1 MKIRIISGTLGIC
14 FLTLIL
20 FLYNTIV
27 LNFVVSLVC
36 SLMVYEIFFA
46 TKMLEKSFLMFLVSV
61 LYSVVIPFLNTWQF
75 SDYFLLFTMVYVIL
89 NVLFLL
95 KQSKRIR
102 VYDMFFCCVFSICV
116 TLFTSNVIYIRQR
129 FFPYGLYYV
138 ILFFIIPW
146 VCDAGAYFMGLR
158 FGKKKLAPEISPKK
172 TVEGAIGGAIFS
184 LLSVLIYNIIFLNVI
199 NFKIR
204 IDFVILFVVTI
215 LGIVFSI
222 VGDLCMSVFK
232 RQNNIKDFGN
242 IIKGHG
248 GILDRFD
255 SWLFVSAI
263 LYPFV
268 KHFPILY
275 FN

>member
-1 MKIRIISGTLGIC
+1 MKTRIISGALGIC
-14 FLTLIL
+14 FLILIL

-27 LNFVVSLVC
+27 LNFAVALIC
-36 SLMVYEIFFA
+36 ALMVYEIFAA
-46 TKMLEKSFLMFLVSV
+46 TKMLKKSFLMFLVSEA
-61 LYSVVIPFLNTWQF
+61 YSIIIPFLNVKQMA
-75 SDYFLLFTMVYVIL
+75 DYCLLITIVYFVL
-89 NVLFLL
+89 NVFFLL
-95 KQSKRIR
+95 KQSRKIR
-102 VYDMFFCCVFSICV
+102 LYDMFFCCVFSICV
-116 TLFTSNVIYIRQR
+116 TFFTSNIIYIRHR

-146 VCDAGAYFMGLR
+146 VCDAGAYFMGLKYGR
-158 FGKKKLAPEISPKK
+158 KKLAPEISPKK
-172 TVEGAIGGAIFS
+172 TVEGAFGGAFFS
-184 LLSVLIYNIIFLNVI
+184 FFAVFIYNIIFLNI
-199 NFKIR
+199 FSFKVKL
-204 IDFVILFVVTI
+204 DLLILFVVTV

-222 VGDLCMSVFK
+222 VGDLSMSVFK

-263 LYPFV
+263 LYPLV
-268 KHFPILY
+268 KRFPIVY